1 MAEESLKYKAK
12 KGIYWTFCNQFANNG
27 LQFIVGIIMARLLT
41 PEDYGI
47 TALPAIFFSIANAF
61 IESGFTNAMIRKP
74 ELKENDLTTAFI
86 YNESMGIF
94 FYIILFISSPYIA
107 DFFKVPILTPMI
119 RVTALGFIWSPL
131 ATPQNIILQRKLNFK
146 TPAKIS
152 VFSRVVGSIIGI
164 LMAFLGKG
172 VWALVAM
179 ELVSGFLTFALTWS
193 AVRWVPK
200 GGWSN
205 ESFKY
210 LWGYGN
216 KLLASVLLVS
226 LNQQIVPIIIGKFYS
241 IADLGV
247 YNRAVRYAAL
257 PVQQGTGVLQKVTF
271 PLLSKIQDKDDSL
284 AVNYRKIL
292 RASAFVIF
300 PIMMLLA
307 GVAKPLILIM
317 LTEKWA
323 DSIVFLQILCFSMM
337 WFPIHAINLNLLQV
351 KGRSDLFLRLDV
363 IKMIIGF
370 VAMIISLP
378 FGLIYYVLSGV
389 AVSLIALVLNTHYT
403 GKLINVGFFNQMKDL
418 TPTILLALTSF
429 IASLSFVSLVDNLWI
444 ALIGGALIGGLIF
457 LIGAKVFR
465 FEELELLKY
474 MLKKR

>member
-403 GKLINVGFFNQMKDL
+403 GKLINVGFFNQMKGL

-429 IASLSFVSLVDNLWI
+429 LASLSFVSLVDNLWI